1 MSIHK
6 KHPLYCL
13 QCGKK
18 VKAMIDGKYC
28 SDDCKTKS
36 KVIKK
41 GSMVF
46 CNNCGKEFEA
56 NRAKS
61 RFCPDCV
68 KKNIVC
74 QCFYPKSSK
83 RIPNNKIP
91 KFSFDRKFIY
101 VGTGKTLPIE
111 CDRSSPPVPAEVT
124 PKKIKRPRK
133 NIVLWTD
140 EELLAHGSIN
150 ELSKIARERGFDSY
164 GKFTAYLKCKCTKG

>member
-18 VKAMIDGKYC
+18 VKALIDGKYC

-36 KVIKK
+36 KGIKK

-46 CNNCGKEFEA
+46 CNNCGKEFRA

-68 KKNIVC
+68 NKNTVC

-83 RIPNNKIP
+83 RIPNKKIP
-91 KFSFDRKFIY
+91 KCSFDRRFIY
-101 VGTGKTLPIE
+101 VGTGKRCPIE
-111 CDRSSPPVPAEVT
+111 PEVPAPPSSNVLT
-124 PKKIKRPRK
+124 PAKGKRPRK
-133 NIVLWTD
+133 NIFFWTD
-140 EELLAHGSIN
+140 EELLAHGSID